1 LPSFYHPCYPMP
13 IPSSAP
19 ALGARARLLGAAHQL
34 FYQQGIRA
42 TSIDHLLATA
52 KVARMSFYKYFPSK
66 QALVVTFLQERHS
79 QWQQQLEQQA
89 KARAQTPLAEALAVF
104 EVLGD
109 WFGEADFRGCA
120 FINTVLETADPTT
133 EEHKIAQAQQVLRA
147 YLEGLLVAA
156 GFATPSLGAAQLL
169 LLLDGAIVR
178 AQLGDG
184 PAAAQLAQAMAKQLL
199 YQPVEITGQ
208 PEGK

>member
-1 LPSFYHPCYPMP
+1 
-13 IPSSAP
+13 
-19 ALGARARLLGAAHQL
+19 
-34 FYQQGIRA
+34 
-42 TSIDHLLATA
+42 
-52 KVARMSFYKYFPSK
+52 
-66 QALVVTFLQERHS
+66 
-79 QWQQQLEQQA
+79 
-89 KARAQTPLAEALAVF
+89 
-104 EVLGD
+104 VLGD

-133 EEHKIAQAQQVLRA
+133 EEHKIAQAHKQVLRA

>member
-1 LPSFYHPCYPMP
+1 MFTSLP
-13 IPSSAP
+13 AP
-19 ALGARARLLGAAHQL
+19 GTGARQRLLAAAHQL
-34 FYQQGIRA
+34 FYRQGIRA
-42 TSIDHLLATA
+42 TGIDELLATA
-52 KVARMSFYKYFPSK
+52 NVARMSFYKHFPSK
-66 QALVVTFLQERHS
+66 QALVVAFLHERHT

-89 KARAQTPLAEALAVF
+89 KQRAQTPLEEVLAVF
-104 EVLGD
+104 AVLGD

-133 EEHKIAQAQQVLRA
+133 EEHSIARAHKQVLRA

-156 GFATPSLGAAQLL
+156 DFSAPALGASHLL

-184 PAAAQLAQAMAKQLL
+184 PTAAYLAQDLARQVLQQGLKGSSLQ
-199 YQPVEITGQ
+199 
-208 PEGK
+208 